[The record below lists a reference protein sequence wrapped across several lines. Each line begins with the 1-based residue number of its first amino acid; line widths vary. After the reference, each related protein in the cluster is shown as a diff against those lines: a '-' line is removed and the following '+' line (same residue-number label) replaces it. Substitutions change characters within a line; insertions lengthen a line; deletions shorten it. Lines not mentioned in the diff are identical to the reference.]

1 MFRSTMNRILMALAV
16 LASPAA
22 LQAQVPWFEVSSRWN
37 YQSPHQAPNL
47 LADINPTGAAT
58 PLHIGPE
65 SASDPLVGCVRSAA
79 RTVHAD
85 RGRAFS
91 SGYIENDSPGGC
103 FHCGGCFGGASMA
116 HTAFSRALLR
126 VDGPPGTVNVR
137 FRVVLNSGASE
148 IVSGVGGLI
157 VNGVPVVARTFDT
170 TPPGTSP
177 FAGVYESAWVQLATN
192 TNVAVTL
199 YAYVYP
205 GPYYQTTAQG
215 WTEARVPLS
224 DFVEFQSGS
233 SAGYTVNVPDWN
245 VVDNHWNGPSE
256 SAFVMLQPQSQS
268 SCIGADLDLSVGAV
282 GAGLT
287 YQWRRNGVAL
297 VDGVAP
303 SGAVISGALSNMLSV
318 DGLGAS
324 DAGAY
329 DCVVSGTYGTDTSAP
344 ANVTVGALAT
354 YGTAKVNSLG
364 CTPTIGWSGCPSA
377 TSNAPFLVTASNV
390 LNQRQGLMFYGYAP
404 TAVPYSGGFRL
415 VAAPIKRS
423 PVMNSAGNPA
433 SVNDCSGNYAYD
445 MNARIQLGTDPNLV
459 VGASVCCQYW
469 TRDPADS
476 FGVGLTD
483 ALSFVIGD

>member
-1 MFRSTMNRILMALAV
+1 MAETKAKLTI
-16 LASPAA
+16 
-22 LQAQVPWFEVSSRWN
+22 Q
-37 YQSPHQAPNL
+37 
-47 LADINPTGAAT
+47 
-58 PLHIGPE
+58 
-65 SASDPLVGCVRSAA
+65 
-79 RTVHAD
+79 
-85 RGRAFS
+85 
-91 SGYIENDSPGGC
+91 
-103 FHCGGCFGGASMA
+103 
-116 HTAFSRALLR
+116 
-126 VDGPPGTVNVR
+126 GPPGLFWCR
-137 FRVVLNSGASE
+137 FHMDASSDATGWTSGAVALTLE
-148 IVSGVGGLI
+148 GNVLVGGSFSAL
-157 VNGVPVVARTFDT
+157 
-170 TPPGTSP
+170 PPPPSNLPGRYT
-177 FAGVYESAWVQLATN
+177 SAWIQLATN
-192 TNVAVTL
+192 YDYGIGLVAHF
-199 YAYVYP
+199 YP
-205 GPYYQTTAQG
+205 SAPYQATGAG
-215 WTEARVPLS
+215 FVEARVPLNAP
-224 DFVEFQSGS
+224 FIEFQSGS

-245 VVDNHWNGPSE
+245 VIDNQWLGPQ
-256 SAFVMLQPQSQS
+256 SAPFVMLDPQSQS
-268 SCIGADLDLSVGAV
+268 SCAGADLDLSVGAV

-297 VDGVAP
+297 VDGIAP

-344 ANVTVGALAT
+344 ANVSVGAIAT

-423 PVMNSAGNPA
+423 PIMNSAGNPA
-433 SVNDCSGNYAYD
+433 SVSDCSGNYAYD

-459 VGASVCCQYW
+459 VGATVCCQYW

-476 FGVGLTD
+476 FGIGLTD

>member
-1 MFRSTMNRILMALAV
+1 VAALVTALITASS
-16 LASPAA
+16 LASAQIVPYFTAEASYSFGNGTTGQPIGSEINGGGTPQFVLPATFSGQCVPYA
-22 LQAQVPWFEVSSRWN
+22 EWSSAAERGLLDAHARTETSTACCGCFSASTVSGGAHAQVHMNV
-37 YQSPHQAPNL
+37 
-47 LADINPTGAAT
+47 
-58 PLHIGPE
+58 
-65 SASDPLVGCVRSAA
+65 V
-79 RTVHAD
+79 
-85 RGRAFS
+85 
-91 SGYIENDSPGGC
+91 
-103 FHCGGCFGGASMA
+103 
-116 HTAFSRALLR
+116 
-126 VDGPPGTVNVR
+126 GPPGLVLGRLNVIAEIEGAGAGG
-137 FRVVLNSGASE
+137 FALSLEGTQYLSGTSSGAYSTNYIQFSTTFTYRLNLDMTLSVMGLQNQGPFE
-148 IVSGVGGLI
+148 QRCRLTFPRVG
-157 VNGVPVVARTFDT
+157 PVMDL
-170 TPPGTSP
+170 PP
-177 FAGVYESAWVQLATN
+177 
-192 TNVAVTL
+192 
-199 YAYVYP
+199 
-205 GPYYQTTAQG
+205 
-215 WTEARVPLS
+215 
-224 DFVEFQSGS
+224 
-233 SAGYTVNVPDWN
+233 GYTVNIPDLNVFDNQWLGPVSVP
-245 VVDNHWNGPSE
+245 
-256 SAFVMLQPQSQS
+256 FVMLDPQSQS
-268 SCIGADLDLSVGAV
+268 SCAGADLDLSVGAV

-297 VDGVAP
+297 VDGIAP

-344 ANVTVGALAT
+344 ANVSVGAIAT

-423 PVMNSAGNPA
+423 PIMNSAGNPA
-433 SVNDCSGNYAYD
+433 SVSDCSGNYAYD

-459 VGASVCCQYW
+459 VGATVCCQYW

-476 FGVGLTD
+476 FGIGLTD

>member
-1 MFRSTMNRILMALAV
+1 MAQTIAKLTI
-16 LASPAA
+16 
-22 LQAQVPWFEVSSRWN
+22 Q
-37 YQSPHQAPNL
+37 
-47 LADINPTGAAT
+47 
-58 PLHIGPE
+58 
-65 SASDPLVGCVRSAA
+65 
-79 RTVHAD
+79 
-85 RGRAFS
+85 
-91 SGYIENDSPGGC
+91 
-103 FHCGGCFGGASMA
+103 
-116 HTAFSRALLR
+116 
-126 VDGPPGTVNVR
+126 GPPGTVWVR
-137 FRVVLNSGASE
+137 FHMDARGDATDWAWGTVALSLNGNQIAGGGFSPAYQTWPPLPPTLAPHFTSGWIE
-148 IVSGVGGLI
+148 
-157 VNGVPVVARTFDT
+157 
-170 TPPGTSP
+170 
-177 FAGVYESAWVQLATN
+177 LATN
-192 TNVAVTL
+192 HDYAVWL
-199 YAYVYP
+199 
-205 GPYYQTTAQG
+205 TANCIVGAPHQG
-215 WTEARVPLS
+215 TGAGSVEARVPLNAP
-224 DFVEFQSGS
+224 FVEFQSGS

-245 VVDNHWNGPSE
+245 VFDNQWLGPD
-256 SAFVMLQPQSQS
+256 AVPFVMLDPQSQS

-344 ANVTVGALAT
+344 ANVTVGAVAT

-364 CTPTIGWSGCPSA
+364 CTPAIGWSGCPSA

-390 LNQRQGLMFYGYAP
+390 LNQRPGLMFYGYAP
-404 TAVPYSGGFRL
+404 TAIPYSGGFRL

-423 PVMNSAGNPA
+423 PILNSAGNPA
-433 SVNDCSGNYAYD
+433 SVSDCSGDYAYD

-476 FGVGLTD
+476 FGIGLTD